1 MGHHTLLYYCYL
13 FSEEETE
20 KGLTQHE
27 KAKKFG
33 SRAQTAKKEFLG
45 LCWGKKF
52 SHFNTYNKAQTLWR
66 SRETCRNRRGTRTA
80 CPLVVV
86 VVVVVIIIMIKGYK

>member
-27 KAKKFG
+27 KAKNFG
-33 SRAQTAKKEFLG
+33 SREHKQRKRSFWACVGGKSFLI
-45 LCWGKKF
+45 
-52 SHFNTYNKAQTLWR
+52 STLIIR
-66 SRETCRNRRGTRTA
+66 HKRFGALARHVETVEVLEPRA
-80 CPLVVV
+80 HWWWWWWWW
-86 VVVVVIIIMIKGYK
+86 